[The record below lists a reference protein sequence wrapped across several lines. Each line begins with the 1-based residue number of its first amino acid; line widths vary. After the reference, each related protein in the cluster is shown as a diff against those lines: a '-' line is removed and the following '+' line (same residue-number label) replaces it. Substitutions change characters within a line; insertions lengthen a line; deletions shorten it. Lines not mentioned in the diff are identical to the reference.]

1 LPGLAGTLRTVRWT
15 ALVNPTAGRGRSS
28 RLRTQLESQL
38 AERGIR
44 CTVPADS
51 AATRRVAAA
60 AFERG
65 DGVVVCGG
73 DGTVAAVAGE
83 AATRHGAVA
92 VVPTG
97 TGNDFARHVGLDPRR
112 PLAAVAVLDTGRL
125 AACDLGRATTA
136 DGTRAW
142 FTTVANTGFD
152 AEANRWANQVRWTS
166 GTAVYVLATLRTLA
180 TYQPQGLRVLVDGDE
195 LVGST
200 WLAAVGNTRYYAGG
214 MMITPGAELDDG
226 RLDVCVIGRVSRGR
240 FLAGF
245 PRVFRGTHPAIDG
258 VETRRGQV
266 VELSPVEPSGGGPGL
281 QLWACG
287 EPVGPLPARLE
298 VAPGV
303 VRVLVPEGAPLSGR

>member
-1 LPGLAGTLRTVRWT
+1 MAC
-15 ALVNPTAGRGRSS
+15 S
-28 RLRTQLESQL
+28 
-38 AERGIR
+38 
-44 CTVPADS
+44 VPSDA
-51 AATRRVAAA
+51 AATRGLAAA

-83 AATRHGAVA
+83 AAARGGTVA

-97 TGNDFARHVGLDPRR
+97 TGNDFARHLGLDLRR
-112 PLAAVAVLDTGRL
+112 PLEALALLDEGRV

-136 DGTRAW
+136 DGAVTW

-152 AEANRWANQVRWTS
+152 AEANRWANEVRWAS

-180 TYQPQGLRVLVDGDE
+180 TFQPVRLRVVVDGGA
-195 LVGST
+195 LVGPT
-200 WLAAVGNTRYYAGG
+200 WLAAVGNARYYAGG

-226 RLDVCVIGRVSRGR
+226 RLDVCVIGRVSRAR
-240 FLAGF
+240 FLTGF
-245 PRVFRGTHPAIDG
+245 PRVFRGTHPAIAG
-258 VETRRGQV
+258 VEMRRGRV
-266 VELSPVEPSGGGPGL
+266 VELAADGPGGDAAGL

-298 VAPGV
+298 AVPGAL
-303 VRVLVPEGAPLSGR
+303 RVLVPRGAPLSAR